1 MNRTVHNSIIDDSHQ
16 GCATVKMAAAP
27 LAKLKPTFSSS
38 RAAMRSSKPTLLG
51 FTSVSP
57 KVIGVA
63 ILGSGAIP
71 ETAVWVTGWAKKQAR
86 TVQIHSLELLPDR
99 LEKSVKVLNRLCE
112 DTQHCTFEAD
122 DIKDAP
128 QDLREHDVVNFNAA
142 VRSTAL
148 EEENVLLSVVY
159 RMRAGAFMLTRNTL
173 SIKTMAYPVSGAALN
188 RSE

>member
-1 MNRTVHNSIIDDSHQ
+1 
-16 GCATVKMAAAP
+16 
-27 LAKLKPTFSSS
+27 
-38 RAAMRSSKPTLLG
+38 MRSSKPTLLG

-57 KVIGVA
+57 KDKAPESIA
-63 ILGSGAIP
+63 ILGSGAMP

-112 DTQHCTFEAD
+112 DTQHCTFEAG

-128 QDLREHDVVNFNAA
+128 QDLREHDVVDFNAA
-142 VRSTAL
+142 VGSTTL
-148 EEENVLLSVVY
+148 EEENILLSVVY
-159 RMRAGAFMLTRNTL
+159 RMRAGALVLTRSTP

-188 RSE
+188 HSE

>member
-1 MNRTVHNSIIDDSHQ
+1 
-16 GCATVKMAAAP
+16 MAAAP

-57 KVIGVA
+57 KVIGVDGSTP
-63 ILGSGAIP
+63 IRYRQDPRVHSHSGVWCNTRDSSLGD
-71 ETAVWVTGWAKKQAR
+71 R
-86 TVQIHSLELLPDR
+86 LELLPDR

-128 QDLREHDVVNFNAA
+128 QDLREHDVVNFNAE

-159 RMRAGAFMLTRNTL
+159 RMRAGAFMLTRNTH